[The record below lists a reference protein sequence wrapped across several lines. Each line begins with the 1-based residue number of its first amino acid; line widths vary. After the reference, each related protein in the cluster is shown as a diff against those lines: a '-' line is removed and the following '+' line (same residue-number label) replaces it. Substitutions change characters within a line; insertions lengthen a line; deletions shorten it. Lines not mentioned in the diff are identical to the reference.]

1 MKSTRARTRPF
12 FEFVAALHQ
21 TQIQVM
27 PQLIGNML
35 EIRGQSPSSRLSGKR
50 ETNIQKK
57 KKKEKRKR
65 EREKKKKKKK
75 TRKTSPKR
83 DKLTKKRNT

>member
-12 FEFVAALHQ
+12 VEFVAALHQ

-57 KKKEKRKR
+57 KKKKRRNRKSINT
-65 EREKKKKKKK
+65 KKKPKSYTSTKNKKPI
-75 TRKTSPKR
+75 SQA
-83 DKLTKKRNT
+83 NII